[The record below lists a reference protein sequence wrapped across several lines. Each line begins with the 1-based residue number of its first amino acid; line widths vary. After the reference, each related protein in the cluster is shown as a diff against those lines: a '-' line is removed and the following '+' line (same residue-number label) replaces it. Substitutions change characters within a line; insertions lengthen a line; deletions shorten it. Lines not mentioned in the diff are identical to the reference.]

1 MSGSETGPAAKKVT
15 TTYDGVQHYT
25 ALREL
30 HANVVAMD
38 CPYTGKGEEFSPGEL
53 VQAAIG
59 GCMLLSMGAV
69 AMRRELDIAGAR
81 IHVATVMTDSSPARI
96 GSIDITVTM
105 PRASPMKIG
114 SGWKGRQTPAPSNT
128 ALIGISLYR
137 FATTTRSRASRQ
149 HRSDGR
155 LGEWKRTS

>member
-1 MSGSETGPAAKKVT
+1 MPLPKKVT
-15 TTYDGVQHYT
+15 TTYDGVQHCT
-25 ALREL
+25 ALREP

-59 GCMLLSMGAV
+59 GCMLLAMGAV

-81 IHVATVMTDSSPARI
+81 IYVATAMADSSPARI

-105 PRASPMKIG
+105 PRG
-114 SGWKGRQTPAPSNT
+114 
-128 ALIGISLYR
+128 
-137 FATTTRSRASRQ
+137 FADEDR
-149 HRSDGR
+149 GR
-155 LGEWKRTS
+155 LERAADACPIKHSFDRDIPISVRYDYPE